1 MARAHPKGPPHGR
14 RCCLATAAGTRAER
28 NVPPAG
34 QQGICLGSVGV
45 PASAAIPT
53 QRRHPR
59 SAGLDMLHR
68 LGMHNDVVEVLLA
81 EGKVRAERHTLG

>member
-1 MARAHPKGPPHGR
+1 MLIQKDRRMVAAAASPLLQVLGLKGIY
-14 RCCLATAAGTRAER
+14 
-28 NVPPAG
+28 PPAG

>member
-1 MARAHPKGPPHGR
+1 MVAADASPLLQVLGLKGIY
-14 RCCLATAAGTRAER
+14 
-28 NVPPAG
+28 PPAG